1 MPHPFQVLDSHDTSE
16 DNHEFDYA
24 KDPVGVL
31 RWEDE
36 RGQVMEKRIEYSDE
50 LIVGREPVSWSTP
63 GFGESILITIA
74 DDASY
79 PFVSKRHFRI
89 YSVVFDRSDPS
100 VQPLIY
106 CEDLEST
113 NGTYVNGVCIGMI
126 GRERVGHLLCH
137 GDIIEVR
144 PHWRFQLHQPSQ
156 YPTSE
161 ILGHPEEMEYFQDLY
176 TVSNRKLGSGQY
188 GAVFLATEVATSKQ
202 TACKIVNFGDG
213 ADRGSQI
220 SESLHHGTTHQ
231 ELSPGGKAKLKRE
244 IFILSK
250 LNHPH
255 IVCMRKAFFSENTMY
270 TFTDLAPGGDLCSYL
285 DSNGALTD
293 CHTRIISR
301 QLVLA
306 VKYLHS
312 KGIVHRDIKLEN
324 ILIMHTDLGGRV
336 LLTDFGFAI
345 DARPSGGRMLS
356 KLGTPGYVAPEVEI
370 VESSKV
376 GYTSAAD
383 LWSLGVSIAY
393 LLTNDTILP
402 RDKISQ
408 VSQVQLAELFHGFG
422 DGTKRKTWQ
431 NLSPRALRFLRGLLA
446 SDPADRMTAEEAL
459 EHSWLTKPLSEA
471 ALIEECCAKI
481 VRFWK
486 KRDSDEVVIGLP
498 STIQSKQDENSR
510 RDSRSKRKLPD
521 ASSSPYFTLD
531 RHLHRREASQRR
543 TLLAG
548 LSKTGSQFVAPA
560 DETKTYRLQMVSILG
575 RDMFGR
581 NPDTQV
587 QERPSV
593 EDEVSLVPKETPR
606 PRSERVFGFDLSDPT
621 GPSPGSSIEAE
632 QVNADSETG
641 IQNMSRK
648 RARWESEDLEEKIL
662 RDDVAKN
669 ATKWQ
674 SAKALKDAVMKRK
687 MEVEKVGGKPGEVGP
702 GRPTLAIRASTMLV

>member
-1 MPHPFQVLDSHDTSE
+1 MPHPFQGRDSHDTSE
-16 DNHEFDYA
+16 DNHGFNYA

-36 RGQVMEKRIEYSDE
+36 QGQVREKRIDYSDE

-74 DDASY
+74 DDTNHPY
-79 PFVSKRHFRI
+79 VSKRHFRI
-89 YSVVFDRSDPS
+89 YSVIFDRSDPS

-126 GRERVGHLLCH
+126 GRERVGHLLCN

-161 ILGHPEEMEYFQDLY
+161 VLGHPEDMEYFQDLY

-202 TACKIVNFGDG
+202 TACKIVNFGD
-213 ADRGSQI
+213 AVDRGSQI
-220 SESLHHGTTHQ
+220 SESPQNGTTHQ
-231 ELSPGGKAKLKRE
+231 ELPQKEKAKLKRE
-244 IFILSK
+244 ILILSK

-255 IVCMRKAFFSENTMY
+255 IVCMRKAFFSETTMY

-285 DSNGALTD
+285 DSNGPLTD
-293 CHTRIISR
+293 CHTRIIAR
-301 QLVLA
+301 QLILA

-312 KGIVHRDIKLEN
+312 KGIAHRDIKLDN

-356 KLGTPGYVAPEVEI
+356 KLGTPGYAAPEVEL

-402 RDKISQ
+402 RDNISQ
-408 VSQVQLAELFHGFG
+408 VSQVQLAELFYGFG
-422 DGTKRKTWQ
+422 DGTKIEAWQ

-446 SDPADRMTAEEAL
+446 ANPADRMTAGEAL

-481 VRFWK
+481 IRFWK

-498 STIQSKQDENSR
+498 SAFQSQQDENSR

-521 ASSSPYFTLD
+521 ASSSAYFTLD
-531 RHLHRREASQRR
+531 RHLHRREVSQRR

-548 LSKTGSQFVAPA
+548 LSKTGSQFVASA
-560 DETKTYRLQMVSILG
+560 DETNTSRRQMASISG

-581 NPDTQV
+581 SPDTQV
-587 QERPSV
+587 EEQPSV
-593 EDEVSLVPKETPR
+593 EDEVSRVPKEIPR
-606 PRSERVFGFDLSDPT
+606 LRSERVFGFDLSDPT
-621 GPSPGSSIEAE
+621 GPSPDSSIEAE
-632 QVNADSETG
+632 QMSADLENG
-641 IQNMSRK
+641 FQNISRK
-648 RARWESEDLEEKIL
+648 RVRWESEDPEEKIL

-669 ATKWQ
+669 ATKWH

-687 MEVEKVGGKPGEVGP
+687 LEVEQVGGKPGEVGP
-702 GRPTLAIRASTMLV
+702 VRPSLAIRTSTRLV